1 MGCVPQTS
9 HFLVLFFFFFLI
21 ENKAKSILNVHCSL
35 EMKDSSVLLCTHGRR
50 HAGTLMWS
58 SWI

>member
-1 MGCVPQTS
+1 MMCPTD
-9 HFLVLFFFFFLI
+9 FPLFSSYFFLI
-21 ENKAKSILNVHCSL
+21 ESKAKSILNVHCSL

-50 HAGTLMWS
+50 HADTLMWS

>member
-1 MGCVPQTS
+1 MMCPTD
-9 HFLVLFFFFFLI
+9 FPLFSSYFFLI
-21 ENKAKSILNVHCSL
+21 ESKAKSILNVHCSL